1 MYVGGKITQNL
12 KINYYYCYG
21 FDSIFLEFYRGT
33 WNFQCNDNMF
43 VNQKEH
49 LKAKAMYWLITDAE
63 YTKAKGANR
72 IRDPRSLSCKR

>member
-1 MYVGGKITQNL
+1 MYVGGKITQYL
-12 KINYYYCYG
+12 KINIKNCYG
-21 FDSIFLEFYRGT
+21 IDSVFLEFYRGS
-33 WNFQCNDNMF
+33 WNFQCNNNMC

-49 LKAKAMYWLITDAE
+49 QKAKAMNWLITDTE